1 MSEFSQVLRT
11 CREQS
16 HLSQRALSQAA
27 GVNQA
32 IISRLESGDRTPSG
46 AEQVLAIARAL
57 NLDRPTTDTLLG
69 SAGYW
74 PQVYLRLGPQDQ
86 TLRAVAEILADERM
100 PEARR
105 QRFRRLVQT
114 LAEEWSAP

>member
-1 MSEFSQVLRT
+1 MSEFSQLLRT

-16 HLSQRALSQAA
+16 RLSQRALSQAA
-27 GVNQA
+27 GINQA

-57 NLDRPTTDTLLG
+57 NLDRSTTDTLLS

-74 PQVYLRLGPQDQ
+74 PQTYLLLGPRDQ
-86 TLRAVAEILADERM
+86 TLRAVAEILADERI
-100 PEARR
+100 PDARK
-105 QRFRRLVQT
+105 QRFRRLVET
-114 LAEEWSAP
+114 LSEEWSTP